1 MQTEYV
7 GPKEADVLAA
17 DALVVGLPPDI
28 GPSASECAPFFDLL
42 SKLSAEGKLS
52 GKAAAAV
59 GKGPAL
65 DAVNRVLAG
74 SGLTVVT
81 PGEPA
86 GMDDIERA
94 KALGR
99 QLVTTAATLKRH
111 APA

>member
-1 MQTEYV
+1 
-7 GPKEADVLAA
+7 
-17 DALVVGLPPDI
+17 
-28 GPSASECAPFFDLL
+28 
-42 SKLSAEGKLS
+42 
-52 GKAAAAV
+52 
-59 GKGPAL
+59 
-65 DAVNRVLAG
+65 VLAG